1 MFWDNIA
8 FAYDGFE
15 RAVNRKA
22 YIGMRDL
29 AAAEIEEGDVVLE
42 CACGPGSITEYIAP
56 LCRLVYATDMSVGM
70 LRQCRKRCAGFDN
83 VRVRRLDM
91 MHINAKDN
99 TFDKV
104 IAGNVIH
111 LLDDP
116 EAAVRELARVC
127 KKGGK
132 LIIPTYIGGE
142 NKKASALS
150 SFVSLMGAHFREKY
164 TLDSYADLFDRMG
177 FEEITITIADGMIP
191 CAVAVITK

>member
-1 MFWDNIA
+1 MFWDRIA
-8 FAYDGFE
+8 FIYDAFE
-15 RAVNRKA
+15 KIYNNKVIRGTASICA
-22 YIGMRDL
+22 GLIDYSDS
-29 AAAEIEEGDVVLE
+29 VLE
-42 CACGPGSITEYIAP
+42 CACGTGLITDAAAPRAASYIA
-56 LCRLVYATDMSVGM
+56 TDFSEKMM
-70 LRQCRKRCAGFDN
+70 AKARRKLRGCEN
-83 VRVRRLDM
+83 VSFRFADITALDFPS
-91 MHINAKDN
+91 DS
-99 TFDKV
+99 FDKV

-150 SFVSLMGAHFREKY
+150 GFVSLMGAHFREKY

>member
-1 MFWDNIA
+1 
-8 FAYDGFE
+8 
-15 RAVNRKA
+15 
-22 YIGMRDL
+22 
-29 AAAEIEEGDVVLE
+29 
-42 CACGPGSITEYIAP
+42 
-56 LCRLVYATDMSVGM
+56 
-70 LRQCRKRCAGFDN
+70 AGFDN

-150 SFVSLMGAHFREKY
+150 SFVILMGAHFREKY